1 MQDQELLECLDL
13 LLAVEKAPDV
23 RPALKMAMARS
34 QAGMPLTGV
43 VGGDGNNVDGNNSG
57 GAGGGGGQ

>member
-1 MQDQELLECLDL
+1 MMEARFIVSNLS
-13 LLAVEKAPDV
+13 
-23 RPALKMAMARS
+23 RKMAMARS